1 MIIQARQAFK
11 CQDVNLGTL
20 ELKYMEIRSN
30 VDDGWKDND
39 FFKDLLADGLVIFF
53 SDTADKTIE
62 KGVQENAGKKEDK
75 IVDTELARILDEAKA
90 KAVHEA
96 GQIATTQGLD
106 KVKADKLQEKLIKE
120 YVAKAKKEYE
130 TKDKQE

>member
-1 MIIQARQAFK
+1 M
-11 CQDVNLGTL
+11 
-20 ELKYMEIRSN
+20 
-30 VDDGWKDND
+30 
-39 FFKDLLADGLVIFF
+39 
-53 SDTADKTIE
+53 
-62 KGVQENAGKKEDK
+62 QENAGKKEDK

>member
-1 MIIQARQAFK
+1 M
-11 CQDVNLGTL
+11 
-20 ELKYMEIRSN
+20 
-30 VDDGWKDND
+30 
-39 FFKDLLADGLVIFF
+39 
-53 SDTADKTIE
+53 
-62 KGVQENAGKKEDK
+62 
-75 IVDTELARILDEAKA
+75 
-90 KAVHEA
+90 HEA